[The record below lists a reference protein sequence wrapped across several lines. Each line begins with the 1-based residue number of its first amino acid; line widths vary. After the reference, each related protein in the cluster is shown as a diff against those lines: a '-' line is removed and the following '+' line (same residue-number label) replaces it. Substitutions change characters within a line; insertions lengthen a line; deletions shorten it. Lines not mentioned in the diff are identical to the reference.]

1 MKILIL
7 GGSGM
12 LGHRLWL
19 DLGQS
24 HETWATLRSTTDI
37 EKSKAFD
44 LRRACYPIDVLRQN
58 DLIRAMAAVQPDCV
72 INCVGLIKQLPQDP
86 LTALELNAVLPHRL
100 AHLCAAA
107 GARLI
112 HVSTDCVFTG
122 TGGNYSEDSPPD
134 ATDLYGR
141 TKALG
146 EANGRLSA
154 RLSWRASTGES
165 AKSLSIAWKRSLRST

>member
-1 MKILIL
+1 MKLLIL

-24 HETWATLRSTTDI
+24 FETWATLRSTAQI
-37 EKSKAFD
+37 EKHKGFD
-44 LRRACYPIDVLRQN
+44 LRRACYPIDVLRRD
-58 DLIRAMAAVQPDCV
+58 DLIRAMAAVRPDCV
-72 INCVGLIKQLPQDP
+72 INCVGLIKQLPQHP
-86 LTALELNAVLPHRL
+86 IPALELNSLLPHQL
-100 AHLCAAA
+100 AQLCAAA

-122 TGGNYSEDSPPD
+122 ATGHYSESDPPD

-141 TKALG
+141 SKALG
-146 EANGRLSA
+146 EV
-154 RLSWRASTGES
+154 TDF
-165 AKSLSIAWKRSLRST
+165 